1 VLRTGFFSLFFK
13 ELNRM
18 SAGEV
23 QLAALGM
30 QDAYLTGTP
39 QLTYFKGVYRRHTP
53 FAVQSFNIPFQDQ
66 RITWGSQAICRIPF
80 KGDMIQS
87 TTLAVTLPQLFPGSI
102 NFQWNQPVKSMAT
115 QPYLIIN
122 PSGTTASVLSSAA
135 GFQQFFV
142 VPSPPWLGAA
152 LSPYVSYS
160 TSSSSFLLASSV
172 TSVAIYTKDIY
183 TVGVF
188 WGLDPNGFTSTG
200 TLNGIAATYWSFNNG
215 GLTNFTVLQSGW
227 VPYNSGATNI
237 SNSLLFVPPTS
248 AMGIGAPVIF
258 PAQGSLAQF
267 TSPTYI
273 QFQNFSNVIGVSSL
287 ISYTKSGGN
296 LQFAYTGA
304 YSVMITPS
312 GLGAPTRIGI
322 GHTSQDARPVS
333 GYTYDYVYTYNVQFT
348 GQNARAVL
356 FFNVTDIT
364 QYYFID
370 FEGAT
375 AGSNFTADAEV
386 LVEPVYDLWT
396 VTSNAS
402 IINNTMPL
410 SNLAWNGANQQ
421 ITPNTISNTFS
432 FTTSGLYNIYG
443 SLSVNSANTISSVSL
458 VEQQFTGLDR
468 FGQANVVSQWNS
480 PQASSP
486 SVNFAL
492 PVQVTNPT
500 KNNYSIVFS
509 TNDTNAIGNTI
520 APSSFTVEYFGV
532 VNNPTTPQQ
541 GNFSQN
547 GLLVRASNTACTN
560 YPLSTSNINLFSTS
574 NVFGNSY
581 HIAVTNGGN
590 LSFSNVSQYRLCAYV
605 ETSNAYMANV
615 TVWSAQNDATLA
627 TSLLPGNSAQAALV
641 SSRTV
646 PVGLSSGYTVDMMI
660 PALISNTYQIR
671 VGFSS
676 ATPGQQYT
684 NVTANTYFTIVG
696 TTLPG
701 SAPVYSYV
709 DSVGTYMIRN
719 AELRMGGQSIQ
730 TLTGEMIEI
739 YNDLFVSQENQP
751 GLTLLTG
758 KKDISTIYNPRT
770 YYINLPFFFYGSA
783 ELSLPICALGLQD
796 LEVWVTFNEYQSLL
810 APGTVNPTPSSVI
823 TSIVVDYAYLS
834 GPEIEWFQKH
844 RQDYIIQ
851 QNQYDTFRLGASL
864 TFQMDFRGPVR
875 ELYFVIQDASDPPYV
890 YETDTGLGV
899 AITFNG
905 EDYVDSS
912 TMDYN
917 FTRFIGPIE
926 KYARQPDRIL
936 HVIPLC
942 RHPLNPRPTGSVN
955 MDRIYQKNIQFTLPN
970 LTSLATKTLRLNA
983 VIYNILR
990 VENGLAGIMYQ

>member
-1 VLRTGFFSLFFK
+1 
-13 ELNRM
+13 M

-30 QDAYLTGTP
+30 QDVYLTGTP
-39 QLTYFKGVYRRHTP
+39 HVTYFKGVYRRHTP
-53 FAVQSFNIPFQDQ
+53 FAVQSFNIPFQNQ
-66 RITWGSQAICRIPF
+66 TVTWGSQAICRIPF

-87 TTLAVTLPQLFPGSI
+87 TTLSVTMPQLFPGSI
-102 NFQWNQPVKSMAT
+102 NFQWNQPVQSMSP

-122 PSGTTASVLSSAA
+122 PSGTTASVLSTTP
-135 GFQQFFV
+135 GFQENFV
-142 VPSPPWLGAA
+142 LPSLPWLGAA

-160 TSSSSFLLASSV
+160 SLYTNFTLDPSV
-172 TSVAIYTKDIY
+172 KSVAIYSNHIY

-188 WGLDPNGFTSTG
+188 WGLDPNAFTSTG
-200 TLNGIAATYWSFNNG
+200 TLNGIPATYWSFNAG

-227 VPYNSGATNI
+227 IPYNTGIINRS
-237 SNSLLFVPPTS
+237 SSLLFVAPTS
-248 AMGIGAPVIF
+248 SMGVGTPVIF
-258 PAQGSLAQF
+258 PTTGPLAQF
-267 TSPTYI
+267 TVPTYI
-273 QFQNFSNVIGVSSL
+273 QFQNFSNVIGVSSS

-296 LQFAYTGA
+296 LQFAYPGA

-356 FFNVTDIT
+356 MFNVTDIT
-364 QYYFID
+364 QYYFVD

-386 LVEPVYDLWT
+386 IVETMYDLWS
-396 VTSNAS
+396 VGSNAS
-402 IINNTMPL
+402 ILNNTLPL
-410 SNLAWNGANQQ
+410 SNLAWNGTNQQ
-421 ITPNTISNTFS
+421 ITPNNLSNTFS
-432 FTTSGLYNIYG
+432 FASSGLYNIYG
-443 SLSVNSANTISSVSL
+443 SLSVNSANTVSSVSL
-458 VEQQFTGLDR
+458 VEQQITGFNQ
-468 FGQANVVSQWNS
+468 FGKSNVVSQWNS

-486 SVNFAL
+486 TVNFAL
-492 PVQVTNPT
+492 PVQVLNPT
-500 KNNYSIVFS
+500 KNNYSIVVS
-509 TNDTNAIGNTI
+509 TNDTNALGNAI

-532 VNNPTTPQQ
+532 VTTPATPQQ
-541 GNFSQN
+541 TDFRQN
-547 GLLVRASNTACTN
+547 GLLVRASNSACTN
-560 YPLSTSNINLFSTS
+560 YKLSTSNINLFSTS

-581 HIAVTNGGN
+581 HISVTPGGN
-590 LSFSNVSQYRLCAYV
+590 LSFSNVSQYRLEAYV
-605 ETSNAYMANV
+605 ETSNAYMSNV

-627 TSLLPGNSAQAALV
+627 SSLLPGNSAQAALV
-641 SSRTV
+641 SSRSV
-646 PVGLSSGYTVDMMI
+646 PVGMYSGYTVDMVI
-660 PALISNTYQIR
+660 PALLSNTYQIR
-671 VGFSS
+671 VGFSN
-676 ATPGQQYT
+676 AETAQQYT
-684 NVTANTYFTIVG
+684 NVTANTYFTVFG

-758 KKDISTIYNPRT
+758 KKDTSIIYNPRT

-796 LEVWVTFNEYQSLL
+796 LEVWVTFNDFQSLL
-810 APGTVNPTPSSVI
+810 APGTVLPTPSTV
-823 TSIVVDYAYLS
+823 TASIVVDYAYLS
-834 GPEIEWFQKH
+834 NPEIEWFQKH
-844 RQDYIIQ
+844 RQDYIIR

-875 ELYFVIQDASDPPYV
+875 ELYFVIQDVSDPPYV

-942 RHPLNPRPTGSVN
+942 RNPLNPRPTGSVN